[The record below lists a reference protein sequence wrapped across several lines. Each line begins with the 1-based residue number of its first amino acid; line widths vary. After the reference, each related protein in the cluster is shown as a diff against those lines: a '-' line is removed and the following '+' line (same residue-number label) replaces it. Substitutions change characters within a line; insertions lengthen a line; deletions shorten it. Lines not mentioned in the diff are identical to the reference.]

1 MSQNINTPQR
11 HTSDASLT
19 APTPQNTPLTHAP
32 ISSGLAMRPSVTSI
46 PEDEGEVAAS
56 AEAKEIANVLQSKA
70 ARSALEG
77 IVQQRLASLIGKS
90 SGYIEGLP
98 VEVKRSL
105 VALQGLQAKQEEIV
119 KDFKRELWELE
130 KKVSVWV

>member
-1 MSQNINTPQR
+1 
-11 HTSDASLT
+11 
-19 APTPQNTPLTHAP
+19 
-32 ISSGLAMRPSVTSI
+32 MRPSVTSI